1 MIVNIIKSIK
11 SDNEIEF
18 HLGDDIHFILCR
30 NDKEY
35 ICYGVIADIDSIGFL
50 INDVELDSMN
60 LAEQL
65 FIKFHEVKD
74 GIIHKTDHNWC

>member
-1 MIVNIIKSIK
+1 MIVNIVKSIK
-11 SDNEIEF
+11 SDNDIEF
-18 HLGDDIHFILCR
+18 HLGDDICFVLCR

-35 ICYGVIADIDSIGFL
+35 ICYGVITDIDSAGFL
-50 INDVELDSMN
+50 INDVEIDSMN